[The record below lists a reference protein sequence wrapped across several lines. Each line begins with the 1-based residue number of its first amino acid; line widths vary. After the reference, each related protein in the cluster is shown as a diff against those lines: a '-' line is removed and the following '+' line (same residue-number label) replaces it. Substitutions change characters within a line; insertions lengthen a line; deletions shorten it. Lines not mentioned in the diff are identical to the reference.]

1 MSNQPLCIL
10 SGLTKHLTGF
20 QCGVTRVFQTGTPFC
35 AKHLRN
41 IFMIDARYD
50 EPRKQEGRYCSSYG
64 PYLVLSPGASISTN
78 CIIFPSY
85 TAFAQH
91 KAEINP
97 YVLDWMNDLTRKHRN
112 AAAYAVCEVIKN
124 WGSLE
129 TGAEKD
135 QATKC
140 AIGER
145 DSVIKAIDDMQEHLS
160 VMRSSKFTQT
170 SSLFNIP
177 RLLGFAGIHMCP
189 SVVLPSQNSEN
200 FEAFGLVSN
209 VKYDTNK
216 GYIAKKN
223 LVAAERL
230 VLEVT
235 SLIDSSQAIVFHH
248 RRETTAQ
255 DSWSFGIDSLEQAIR
270 RANPVPVFSYETLQ
284 SAALP
289 ASCLKY
295 S

>member
-1 MSNQPLCIL
+1 MSNQQLCVL
-10 SGLTKHLTGF
+10 NGLTRNLTGF

-41 IFMIDARYD
+41 IFMIDAKYD

-64 PYLVLSPGASISTN
+64 PYLVLSPGATINGN
-78 CIIFPSY
+78 CIIFPSF
-85 TAFAQH
+85 TAFQQH

-112 AAAYAVCEVIKN
+112 AAAYAVCEVIKY
-124 WGSLE
+124 WGSIE
-129 TGAEKD
+129 TGADKD

-145 DSVIKAIDDMQEHLS
+145 DFVVKAIDDMQEHVS
-160 VMRSSKFTQT
+160 VMRSSTFNQAN
-170 SSLFNIP
+170 SLHNIP
-177 RLLGFAGIHMCP
+177 RLFGFTGIHMCP
-189 SVVLPSQNSEN
+189 SVVLPAQNTEN
-200 FEAFGLVSN
+200 FEQFAVVSN
-209 VKYDTNK
+209 VKYDENK
-216 GYIAKKN
+216 GFISKKN
-223 LVAAERL
+223 LVSAERL
-230 VLEVT
+230 VLEVN
-235 SLIDSSQAIVFHH
+235 SSIDSSQAVVFHH

-255 DSWSFGIDSLEQAIR
+255 DSWGFGIDSLEQAIKR
-270 RANPVPVFSYETLQ
+270 SNPVPVFSYETLK

-289 ASCLKY
+289 SSCLKY